1 MAATGGRGGSD
12 NGGGKADPMVGINLL
27 NKFLKLQP
35 SKFRGTANP
44 SELDEWMR
52 ELDKIFKTMM
62 CPEEYKVGLATHL
75 FVGEADHWWD
85 SAKPSDEEDKANLLT
100 WEKLKERMNEQYY
113 PRDVQRAKELEFS
126 NLTQGKMTVMEYGAK
141 FTELSRFGR
150 HLVDTEQRKV
160 DRFEDGLDIEIR
172 KSLSSQAFTKYP
184 DIYQRAMRVE
194 KVLDESNA
202 KNAPITR
209 KSSGGSSASEK
220 QKNITQGE
228 RMSNL
233 SADMKYCDYCKKRH
247 AGTECYRATGKCFNC
262 GKPGHIAINCPE
274 PNKRLPGNIKR
285 SFSDEKGIFQAP
297 NKKPDYDKGKGSAGR
312 IYVMKPPE
320 KK

>member
-1 MAATGGRGGSD
+1 
-12 NGGGKADPMVGINLL
+12 MVRINLL

-35 SKFRGTANP
+35 PKFRGTANP

-75 FVGEADHWWD
+75 FTGEADYWWD
-85 SAKPSDEEDKANLLT
+85 SAKPSDEEDKANPLT

-113 PRDVQRAKELEFS
+113 PRDVQRAKEVEFS

-150 HLVDTEQRKV
+150 HLVDTEQWKV

-202 KNAPITR
+202 KNAII
-209 KSSGGSSASEK
+209 SIS
-220 QKNITQGE
+220 
-228 RMSNL
+228 L
-233 SADMKYCDYCKKRH
+233 
-247 AGTECYRATGKCFNC
+247 
-262 GKPGHIAINCPE
+262 
-274 PNKRLPGNIKR
+274 
-285 SFSDEKGIFQAP
+285 
-297 NKKPDYDKGKGSAGR
+297 
-312 IYVMKPPE
+312 
-320 KK
+320 